1 MFDLEDIQ
9 NYNEYWYKFPRLRT
23 RKKEREVKLR
33 KESQT
38 LNIEVTQVPKMRVR
52 FDDSLTG
59 ILR

>member
-9 NYNEYWYKFPRLRT
+9 NYNEYWYKFPTLRT
-23 RKKEREVKLR
+23 QRKEREAKLR

-38 LNIEVTQVPKMRVR
+38 LNIEVTQVPKRRVR